1 MLLGAAVDVE
11 AEGVLIVLVEVL
23 PCAVV
28 VSSEDFVSDVVVLL
42 ESDVLVEAV
51 VVGLEVAD
59 DVPGVVSVD
68 APVPSEVVVVLLVAA
83 VVVVS
88 ETVVPSAGATVG
100 VVVVPVVI

>member
-1 MLLGAAVDVE
+1 M
-11 AEGVLIVLVEVL
+11 
-23 PCAVV
+23 
-28 VSSEDFVSDVVVLL
+28 VVLL

-51 VVGLEVAD
+51 VVGFKLVD
-59 DVPGVVSVD
+59 DVAGVVSVD
-68 APVPSEVVVVLLVAA
+68 DVAPFEVVVVLLVAA